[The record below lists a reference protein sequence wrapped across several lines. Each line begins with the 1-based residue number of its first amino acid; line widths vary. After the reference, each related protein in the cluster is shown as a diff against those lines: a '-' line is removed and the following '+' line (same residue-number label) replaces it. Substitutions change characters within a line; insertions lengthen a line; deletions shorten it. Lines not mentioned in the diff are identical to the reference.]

1 MPQTGPIRGEGD
13 HPPCTE
19 RSEGRAGKPAWS
31 PSGAAQRRRRSSP
44 CGRGQEQ
51 APNATNQR
59 GGLPPQSA
67 PGQAVAAATACTDQ
81 PGLRIASK
89 TVFTLVPAWAKRSEE
104 HTSELQ
110 SLMRISYAV
119 FCLKKKNDTK

>member
-1 MPQTGPIRGEGD
+1 MGGGGN
-13 HPPCTE
+13 HPPWTE
-19 RSEGRAGKPAWS
+19 RSEGRAWKPAWS

-59 GGLPPQSA
+59 GGLPPPSA

-81 PGLRIASK
+81 PGLRLASK
-89 TVFTLVPAWAKRSEE
+89 TLFALVPAWAKEPGGRSI
-104 HTSELQ
+104 HLRT
-110 SLMRISYAV
+110 R
-119 FCLKKKNDTK
+119 K

>member
-1 MPQTGPIRGEGD
+1 MGGGGN

-59 GGLPPQSA
+59 GGLTPQSA
-67 PGQAVAAATACTDQ
+67 PGQAVAAATACTTQ
-81 PGLRIASK
+81 PGVRSVTKNA
-89 TVFTLVPAWAKRSEE
+89 FTLGPEEGKTPGSRKR
-104 HTSELQ
+104 
-110 SLMRISYAV
+110 
-119 FCLKKKNDTK
+119 